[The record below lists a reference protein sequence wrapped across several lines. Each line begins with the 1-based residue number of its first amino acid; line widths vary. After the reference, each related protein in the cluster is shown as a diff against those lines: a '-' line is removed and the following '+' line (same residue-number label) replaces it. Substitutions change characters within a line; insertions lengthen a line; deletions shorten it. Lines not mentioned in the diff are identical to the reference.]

1 MIEARIMMISKIAGK
16 RTEVIV
22 SLYKDGE
29 YLGDRLFIYE
39 GVDYT
44 KDEIK
49 RLINDDLRVI
59 YNTEVK

>member
-1 MIEARIMMISKIAGK
+1 MIEARIMMISKVAGK

-29 YLGDRLFIYE
+29 YLGDRVLVYE
-39 GVDYT
+39 GVGYT

-49 RLINDDLRVI
+49 RLINEDLEAI
-59 YNTEVK
+59 FNTEVK

>member
-39 GVDYT
+39 GVNYT